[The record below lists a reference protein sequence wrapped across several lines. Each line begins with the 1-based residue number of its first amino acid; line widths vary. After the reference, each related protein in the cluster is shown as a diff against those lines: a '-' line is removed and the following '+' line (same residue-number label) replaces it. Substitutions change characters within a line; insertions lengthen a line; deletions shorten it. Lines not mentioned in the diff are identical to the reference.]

1 MALPCLR
8 CALVVVGAWA
18 LVQSTVAVARAEGPD
33 ATRGT
38 AADVAK
44 QAQELL
50 DNGVAL
56 FKSGDLE
63 RARVA
68 MQRVSALVPDKPNPY
83 RWLGLIEVRLGHCKE
98 ALVAFDAFLAR
109 VQMGDPR
116 GVEIVTLRDRCRVE
130 LEPKLG
136 TLVVAS
142 TPPGAEVRLRAA
154 GEPLLGKTPLESA
167 SLAPG
172 NYVLVLRKD
181 GYVETA
187 RGVAIVE
194 KEVVRLDLVLEKLP
208 PVAVKKKKY
217 WIIGAV
223 LGPLAAVGLGVGLGV
238 GLTRQETR
246 SFPGLVAQ

>member
-1 MALPCLR
+1 MILGTCGL
-8 CALVVVGAWA
+8 L
-18 LVQSTVAVARAEGPD
+18 LQTVAIARAEGPET
-33 ATRGT
+33 TRAT

-56 FKSGDLE
+56 FKAGDLE

-98 ALVAFDAFLAR
+98 ALVAFDAFLSR
-109 VQMGDPR
+109 VQLGDPR
-116 GVEIVTLRDRCRVE
+116 GVEIVTLRDRCRAE

-136 TLVVAS
+136 TLVVQS

-154 GEPLLGKTPLESA
+154 GEPLLGKTPLDSA
-167 SLAPG
+167 SLAAG

-187 RGVAIVE
+187 RGVSIVE
-194 KEVVRLDLVLEKLP
+194 KEVVRLDLVLEKAP
-208 PVAVKKKKY
+208 PIAAKKKKY

-238 GLTRQETR
+238 GLTRTDTR